1 MTQKIFITSDHA
13 GFWLKTAL
21 VQYLKE
27 KGFDVMDFGPDTDAL
42 SVDYPLFAQKLCTAL
57 KAEPAAKG
65 IAICGSGIG
74 MSIAVNRFSFIRG
87 ALVYTP
93 EAAKLSRQHNNA
105 NVLCLG
111 ARMTDF
117 EQAKTLVDTF
127 LTTPF
132 DGGRHERRV
141 LELGDMK

>member
-1 MTQKIFITSDHA
+1 MIQKIFITSDHA
-13 GFWLKTAL
+13 GFCLKTPL
-21 VQYLKE
+21 DQYLKD
-27 KGFDVMDFGPDTDAL
+27 KGYDVVDLGPNTDAV
-42 SVDYPLFAQKLCTAL
+42 SVDYPLFAQKLCAAIKT
-57 KAEPAAKG
+57 EPEAKG

-87 ALVYTP
+87 ALVYTN

-117 EQAKTLVDTF
+117 EQAKNLVDTF